1 MGGKFKLK
9 KDNKC
14 KEEVDDSKLEEYYKR
29 IDGNYKSDSTS
40 QEGFSKEGEGSKD
53 SEDSNKGAEEGAE
66 EIEINNNQTPHIVGP
81 QLLQL
86 IILQQCKSKKAP
98 SLLISAKVTAKKV
111 INSRNAILNFKPR
124 TSPQT
129 LLYQGLLN
137 TLEFLR

>member
-86 IILQQCKSKKAP
+86 IILQQYKCKKAP
-98 SLLISAKVTAKKV
+98 SLLICIKVTTKIV
-111 INSRNAILNFKPR
+111 INSRNVILNLKPR
-124 TSPQT
+124 TSLQT
-129 LLYQGLLN
+129 PLYQGLLN
-137 TLEFLR
+137 ALEFL